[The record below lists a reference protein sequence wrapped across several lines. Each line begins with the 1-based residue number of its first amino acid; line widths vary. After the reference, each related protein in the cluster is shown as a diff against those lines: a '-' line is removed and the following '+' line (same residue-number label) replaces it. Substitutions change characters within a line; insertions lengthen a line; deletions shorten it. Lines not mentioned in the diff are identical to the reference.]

1 MLLRSALPL
10 ALLAACATTPRVTP
24 LPSDLRVAEGLDPW
38 YQKLVMLEG
47 FPILGSAEVSD
58 EAMLEAAWILE
69 RMLAGREDLLHAMA
83 TDGVHLVVMAAT
95 EYTTDVPEQRNMT
108 PKVFWDRRARGL
120 GGNPVSCAEE
130 NLLGFPGDPY
140 STENI
145 LIHEFAHIV
154 HGSGLGTTD
163 PTFDQR
169 LAAAYVE
176 AIEAGLWDGTYAATN
191 RGEYWAEAVQS
202 WFDDNR
208 QDDALHNHVDTRAE
222 LRAYDPPLA
231 ALCEEVFGDGD
242 WRYVKTAERDAAGRA
257 HLAGLDLDDLPRF
270 RWREAPLPERPR
282 VQVDVPA
289 GKLVLELER
298 ARPGVAA
305 FVRAVHE
312 GAYSDGALVFEGGG
326 LRLTPRGGGE
336 GALVGVD
343 APQGMGAVV
352 EGGGLGGAHPIQRAV
367 RLD

>member
-1 MLLRSALPL
+1 MLLRTWLPL
-10 ALLAACATTPRVTP
+10 ALLAACTTPPRVTQVP
-24 LPSDLRVAEGLDPW
+24 DDLRAGEELDPW

-47 FPILGSAEVSD
+47 FPILGSADVSD
-58 EAMLEAAWILE
+58 QAMLEAAWVLE
-69 RMLAGREDLLHAMA
+69 RMLAGREDLLRAMA
-83 TDGVHLVVMAAT
+83 ASGVHLVVMAAT
-95 EYTTDVPEQRNMT
+95 EYTTDVPEQRGMT

-154 HGSGLGTTD
+154 HGSGLRTTD
-163 PTFDQR
+163 PTFDDR
-169 LAAAYVE
+169 LAAAYV
-176 AIEAGLWDGTYAATN
+176 AALEAGLWEGTYAATN

-208 QDDALHNHVDTRAE
+208 QNDALHNHVDTRAE
-222 LRAYDPPLA
+222 LRAYDPTLA
-231 ALCEEVFGDGD
+231 ALCEEVFGDRG
-242 WRYVKTAERDAAGRA
+242 WRYARPTERDAAGRA

-270 RWREAPLPERPR
+270 RWREVPLPERPR
-282 VQVDVPA
+282 VQVDAPV

-298 ARPGVAA
+298 DQEGVVA
-305 FVRAVHE
+305 FVHAVHE
-312 GAYSDGALVFEGGG
+312 GDYSDGELTIDAGRL
-326 LRLTPRGGGE
+326 LLTPRGGGE
-336 GALVGVD
+336 PAVVGVGER
-343 APQGMGAVV
+343 QGMGLVT
-352 EGGGLGGAHPIQRAV
+352 EGGGLRGSHPIQRAV